1 YDDVSRSGLELGWL
15 RLFILRLDGRPA
27 AALHGYQYGGV
38 FSFYQAGFDPA
49 FAKQSVGLVTMA
61 LAIKSAIEEGAD
73 EYDLLHGAEPLLNF
87 DGMHVRARRFAR
99 QMQYVSRRYRVVAL
113 DRLLEPGHA
122 PTPDRP
128 CAVLTIDDGYR
139 NIYRVAFP
147 ILKRLRLPATLFVP
161 TG

>member
-1 YDDVSRSGLELGWL
+1 MSRSGLELGWL

-73 EYDLLHGAEPLLNF
+73 EYDLLHGDEPYKYQWADKTRDLERIELF
-87 DGMHVRARRFAR
+87 SPCVRGQLSRQALGLSRIVRR
-99 QMQYVSRRYRVVAL
+99 MGRRVFGNALADWIVVA
-113 DRLLEPGHA
+113 
-122 PTPDRP
+122 
-128 CAVLTIDDGYR
+128 
-139 NIYRVAFP
+139 
-147 ILKRLRLPATLFVP
+147 ATLSE
-161 TG
+161 